1 MKSSILSGCA
11 SKLIVLLGTVE
22 FEEYLLILEESK
34 EVKILM
40 VANDSGRLN
49 FTVLIYEVLKLT
61 NCLILFLPVDAL

>member
-34 EVKILM
+34 EAKILM